1 MKKFRNSL
9 LIMLTIFQVACT
21 FDVHEGG
28 GQQVRII
35 PPYQDPGFRTP
46 HYVEPPRRNYSARL
60 PMYGDAQYVEPPN
73 GGFRYENRNPYQP
86 RGEGRTIYHGDQARH
101 VYGSGPQSYA
111 RIPDP
116 RDPNPYRPR

>member
-1 MKKFRNSL
+1 MKRNIIALFAVLFVTPLFTSC
-9 LIMLTIFQVACT
+9 VY
-21 FDVHEGG
+21 DVYEGG
-28 GQQVRII
+28 GY
-35 PPYQDPGFRTP
+35 PPQGY
-46 HYVEPPRRNYSARL
+46 YPPQRNHSVRL
-60 PMYGDAQYVEPPN
+60 PIYGDAQYVEPPN

-86 RGEGRTIYHGDQARH
+86 RDAGRNIYHGSQARH